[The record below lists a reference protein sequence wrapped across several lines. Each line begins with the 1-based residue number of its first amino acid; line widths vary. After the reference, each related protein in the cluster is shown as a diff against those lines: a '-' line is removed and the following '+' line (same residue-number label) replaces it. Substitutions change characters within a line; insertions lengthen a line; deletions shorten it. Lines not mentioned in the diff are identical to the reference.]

1 MTLSEQLV
9 ALVVIAAIIASIAVW
24 TAVFARLRRG
34 AEVLSLEPRQPT
46 PWAFVDLLL
55 VVMAKILFEMLGVI
69 LLRGVWRIDVP
80 EDNRTLGDHLI
91 PLQLVY
97 IAATLSTFAFALILV
112 CLRTKATVTDLGLRL
127 DRWRHDLR
135 VGLLGFIAIAPPVYA
150 LQATLV
156 HFFPTQHPMI
166 DILRERPDTGAVIVI
181 SLSVAFVAPLTEE
194 FFLRVL
200 LQGWLERV
208 VATAVPGAFPVAADT
223 DPGETPVAETPSAP
237 NGAAQADN
245 PYAAPQAPQSP
256 RASVVVDTGDVRLAR
271 AIPIVTSALIFA
283 LLHLGHGPAPIP
295 LFFLALGLGYL
306 YQRTHRLWAPLV
318 VHFLLNTSSLAMLWL
333 GLS

>member
-1 MTLSEQLV
+1 
-9 ALVVIAAIIASIAVW
+9 
-24 TAVFARLRRG
+24 
-34 AEVLSLEPRQPT
+34 
-46 PWAFVDLLL
+46 
-55 VVMAKILFEMLGVI
+55 
-69 LLRGVWRIDVP
+69 
-80 EDNRTLGDHLI
+80 
-91 PLQLVY
+91 VY
-97 IAATLSTFAFALILV
+97 IAATLSTLAFAIVLV
-112 CLRTKATVTDLGLRL
+112 CLRTRATITDLGLRL

-166 DILRERPDTGAVIVI
+166 DILRERPETGAVIAI
-181 SLSVAFVAPLTEE
+181 SVSVAFVAPFTEE

-208 VATAVPGAFPVAADT
+208 VATAIPGAFPLIADS
-223 DPGETPVAETPSAP
+223 DPGEIPAAVTPSVP
-237 NGAAQADN
+237 NGAAQSDN
-245 PYAAPQAPQSP
+245 PYAAPQSP
-256 RASVVVDTGDVRLAR
+256 RVSAAGDTGDVRLAR

-306 YQRTHRLWAPLV
+306 YQRTHRLWAPLL
-318 VHFLLNTSSLAMLWL
+318 VHFLLNTASLAMLWL